1 MKNKKMLIPFVIALV
16 VLLLGVVV
24 AFCLWKGNTTPE
36 TTPPVSAETETKEE
50 TTTEDSEE
58 LTETKTEEIP
68 ITTESPPTTT
78 TQTPTTTTTLPT
90 TTTQTPATT
99 TNLPVTTTRPP
110 VTTTTPPAT
119 TTSNDIEPDPSL
131 LTFTK
136 ADIGKWVGRVSGFD
150 LYVIDVQEGVG
161 GFGLKHIDVVVKNT
175 YGGWI
180 PPGFSL
186 WECIYCRQFPC
197 PHGGDEKC
205 PKYDI
210 KLDSRYTCL
219 HCFKPHGYGLE
230 CCVRWMA
237 DVNCPRCGNF
247 VKSHTCHNCPS

>member
-1 MKNKKMLIPFVIALV
+1 MKRL
-16 VLLLGVVV
+16 
-24 AFCLWKGNTTPE
+24 FCLILAIGSLFVLIACGKTEPKTAMEVGAIPE
-36 TTPPVSAETETKEE
+36 KEE
-50 TTTEDSEE
+50 TAAAEKTLTEDTVEA
-58 LTETKTEEIP
+58 TETEEAVQPTEMQPEKPPSTAGAQPSTTTQAP
-68 ITTESPPTTT
+68 ITT
-78 TQTPTTTTTLPT
+78 TQAPTTTTTLP
-90 TTTQTPATT
+90 P
-99 TNLPVTTTRPP
+99 TTTRPP
-110 VTTTTPPAT
+110 VTTTTPPVT
-119 TTSNDIEPDPSL
+119 TTSNDIEPDPAL

-230 CCVRWMA
+230 YCVRWMA